1 MIASIILWYKHLLLI
16 DSGQKQAKVVA
27 SRVTNDLVVTILD
40 KGVFPQMFTNTVKYS
55 LKVYSLVFAQPQ
67 IYCRTF
73 RDESNALLVTMPV
86 L

>member
-40 KGVFPQMFTNTVKYS
+40 KRSVSPNVHKYREILIEGLLFGVCATTN
-55 LKVYSLVFAQPQ
+55 
-67 IYCRTF
+67 
-73 RDESNALLVTMPV
+73 LLQDI
-86 L
+86 